1 MTDIQILEG
10 LRNDDHAAIVA
21 LESEQKEILTII
33 EWAGTKRSVDMRL
46 FERLNAVCNAWLSR
60 TRSFELNQILIE
72 RLTGKVEAVRIE
84 A

>member
-1 MTDIQILEG
+1 
-10 LRNDDHAAIVA
+10 
-21 LESEQKEILTII
+21 
-33 EWAGTKRSVDMRL
+33 MRL

-72 RLTGKVEAVRIE
+72 RITGKIEAVRIE